1 MPISLT
7 TLGHPTVLAC
17 GSTRHNIDS
26 GGRLKLASL
35 TNLSGTNLDAE
46 GAQRVSG
53 MDATNQTLTSRYP
66 DKAAL
71 LVSTNGEIGIA
82 FRPVYCR

>member
-1 MPISLT
+1 M
-7 TLGHPTVLAC
+7 
-17 GSTRHNIDS
+17 
-26 GGRLKLASL
+26 
-35 TNLSGTNLDAE
+35 
-46 GAQRVSG
+46 SG